1 MLAHL
6 IVPKLLLCQLLLVAI
21 SLAPFRSYA
30 EVHPSTHTATL
41 TYTLERAIQ
50 RSQEID
56 PWILKSQFQQESLRA
71 QSVSR
76 SSLPDPSVNFGVA
89 NLPVDSFDF
98 DQERMTQFT
107 VGITQMLPRGQTLA
121 LTKTQFDRL
130 SEVEAAAQKNRL
142 AISEVAVSHLWL
154 DVFKSQ
160 QTTRMIQ
167 SDKHLFEYL
176 IDVSESSY
184 AAGDGRTRQ
193 SDVVRAQLEL
203 TKIEDQLLDSNQKND
218 RLLAELAGWLV
229 DIHTQ
234 NWTEIDI
241 TLEMPTLEILDQNL
255 LEQRDMT
262 LLYSYLTGHS
272 AIVQLDKKIAALA
285 TGVSLA
291 KQSYK
296 PQWGVNASYGYREDE
311 PGGGDRA
318 DLFSLNVS
326 VDLPL
331 FTENRQD
338 KQLQSAIA
346 NLEAVKTQR
355 ALSVRELRSQFLT
368 AVASYKGLA
377 QRIEL
382 YKKRLLIQMTD
393 QAEAS
398 LSAYTYEDGE
408 FAEAVRSRISQLNA
422 RIELMQ
428 LEVEL
433 QKTIVTLNYY
443 LVAGQQPT
451 VSSTGE
457 LR

>member
-1 MLAHL
+1 
-6 IVPKLLLCQLLLVAI
+6 
-21 SLAPFRSYA
+21 
-30 EVHPSTHTATL
+30 
-41 TYTLERAIQ
+41 
-50 RSQEID
+50 
-56 PWILKSQFQQESLRA
+56 
-71 QSVSR
+71 
-76 SSLPDPSVNFGVA
+76 
-89 NLPVDSFDF
+89 
-98 DQERMTQFT
+98 
-107 VGITQMLPRGQTLA
+107 
-121 LTKTQFDRL
+121 
-130 SEVEAAAQKNRL
+130 
-142 AISEVAVSHLWL
+142 
-154 DVFKSQ
+154 
-160 QTTRMIQ
+160 
-167 SDKHLFEYL
+167 
-176 IDVSESSY
+176 
-184 AAGDGRTRQ
+184 
-193 SDVVRAQLEL
+193 
-203 TKIEDQLLDSNQKND
+203 
-218 RLLAELAGWLV
+218 
-229 DIHTQ
+229 
-234 NWTEIDI
+234 
-241 TLEMPTLEILDQNL
+241 
-255 LEQRDMT
+255 MT

-311 PGGGDRA
+311 PRGGDRA

-355 ALSVRELRSQFLT
+355 ALSVRELRSQFLA

-408 FAEAVRSRISQLNA
+408 FAQAVRSRISQLNA
-422 RIELMQ
+422 RIELMR

-451 VSSTGE
+451 VSNTGE
-457 LR
+457 SG

>member
-6 IVPKLLLCQLLLVAI
+6 FVPKLLLCQLLLVAI
-21 SLAPFRSYA
+21 TLAPFKTNA
-30 EVHPSTHTATL
+30 EIHPRAHPATH
-41 TYTLERAIQ
+41 TYTLGQAIQ

-76 SSLPDPSVNFGVA
+76 GSLPDPSVNFGVA

-98 DQERMTQFT
+98 DQERMTQFK

-121 LTKTQFDRL
+121 LTRTRFDRL
-130 SEVEAAAQKNRL
+130 SEVETAAQKNRF
-142 AISEVAVSHLWL
+142 ATSEVAVSHLWF
-154 DVFKSQ
+154 DVYKSQ
-160 QTTRMIQ
+160 QTTRMIE

-218 RLLAELAGWLV
+218 RLLTELAGWLV

-241 TLEMPTLEILDQNL
+241 TLEMPTLEILDQSL
-255 LEQRDMT
+255 MEQQDLP
-262 LLYSYLTGHS
+262 LLYRYLAAHP
-272 AIVQLDKKIAALA
+272 AIIQLEKQIAALA

-355 ALSVRELRSQFLT
+355 ALSVRQLRSQFLT
-368 AVASYKGLA
+368 AVASYKGLS

-433 QKTIVTLNYY
+433 QKTIVTLNYF
-443 LVAGQQPT
+443 LIAGQQPI
-451 VSSTGE
+451 VSNTGE
-457 LR
+457 SR